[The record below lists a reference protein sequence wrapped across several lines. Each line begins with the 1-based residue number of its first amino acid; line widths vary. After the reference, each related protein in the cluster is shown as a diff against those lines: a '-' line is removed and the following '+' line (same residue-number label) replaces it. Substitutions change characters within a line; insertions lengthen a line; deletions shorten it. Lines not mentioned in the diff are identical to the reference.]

1 MVQAK
6 RAHCDSERIPG
17 SLHPEKRTSSQ
28 NRIKKAL
35 PQGRTPLNNYFDISN
50 VRICSYKN
58 KPSFLSK
65 QRHYSY
71 LNIEVMAMSNHSLLN
86 EFFEEVP
93 VEVLPTTVREQIIK
107 TLDVD
112 FEKLNARERLQLLEG
127 VHLILKLV
135 FLIQENTRNQQ
146 RIRLLK
152 RMLHST
158 NSGCKVLSAPEQGS
172 INQIQLNQQI
182 KKVI

>member
-1 MVQAK
+1 
-6 RAHCDSERIPG
+6 
-17 SLHPEKRTSSQ
+17 
-28 NRIKKAL
+28 
-35 PQGRTPLNNYFDISN
+35 
-50 VRICSYKN
+50 
-58 KPSFLSK
+58 
-65 QRHYSY
+65 
-71 LNIEVMAMSNHSLLN
+71 MAMSNHSLLN